1 MVVRVGISGWSYPAW
16 RGDFYPPGLPHR
28 CELEHAASRLDSVE
42 VNGSFYSLQ
51 RPSSWER
58 WRDET
63 PPDFRFAVKGSRY
76 VTHLKRLRDV
86 RQGLA
91 NFFASG
97 LLGLGPRLGPLLWQ
111 TPATLAYDADLTAD
125 FLATLPHTVG
135 EAVDLALEHDDKVA
149 GPKRWPALDRPGD
162 IADRH
167 RRLVHAWE
175 PRHPSFGTA
184 EAVSQLQEA
193 GVALV
198 VADTAGVF
206 PRFEAA
212 VGPVLYLRLHGEA
225 SIYAGGYSDAGLDH
239 WAARVREWTA
249 DGRDAWCFFD
259 NDGGGHAPWDALR
272 LRERFIT
279 DQ

>member
-1 MVVRVGISGWSYPAW
+1 MTVRVGISGWSYPGW
-16 RGDFYPPGLPHR
+16 RGDFYPAGLAHR
-28 CELEHAASRLDSVE
+28 HELAHAASVLDSVE

-51 RPSSWER
+51 RSSSWAR

-63 PPDFRFAVKGSRY
+63 PEGFRFAVKGSRY

-111 TPATLAYDADLTAD
+111 TPAVLAYDAGLVAA
-125 FLATLPHTVG
+125 FVSLLPRTVG
-135 EAVDLALEHDDKVA
+135 EAVDLALEHDDKVR
-149 GPKRWPALDRPGD
+149 GDKRWSALDRPD
-162 IADRH
+162 DVPDRG
-167 RRLVHAWE
+167 RVLVHAWE
-175 PRHPSFGTA
+175 PRHESFGSP
-184 EAVSQLQEA
+184 EAVGQLAEA
-193 GVALV
+193 GVCLV

-206 PRFEAA
+206 PRFDAA
-212 VGPVLYLRLHGEA
+212 VGPAVYVRLHGEDA
-225 SIYAGGYSDAGLDH
+225 IYAGGYSDAGLDR
-239 WAARVREWTA
+239 WAERIRAWTA
-249 DGRDAWCFFD
+249 DGRDAWCYFD

-272 LRERFIT
+272 LRQRFVT

>member
-1 MVVRVGISGWSYPAW
+1 MVVRIGISGWSYPSW

-28 CELEHAASRLDSVE
+28 RELEHAASHLDSVE

-51 RPSSWER
+51 RPTSWQR
-58 WRDET
+58 WHDET
-63 PPDFRFAVKGSRY
+63 PEGFRFAVKGSRY

-97 LLGLGPRLGPLLWQ
+97 LLGLGDKLGPLLWQ
-111 TPATLAYDADLTAD
+111 TPAGLAYDADLVAGFLTA
-125 FLATLPHTVG
+125 LPRTVG
-135 EAVDLALEHDDKVA
+135 EAVDLALEHDGKVA
-149 GPKRWPALDRPGD
+149 GPKRWPALDQPGEVTGRERP
-162 IADRH
+162 
-167 RRLVHAWE
+167 LVHAWE
-175 PRHPSFGTA
+175 PRHDSFGTV
-184 EAVSQLQEA
+184 EAAAHLEEA

-206 PRFEAA
+206 PRFETAQ
-212 VGPVLYLRLHGEA
+212 GPVVYVRLHGESA
-225 SIYAGGYSDAGLDH
+225 IYRGGYSDSGLDD
-239 WAARVREWTA
+239 WAERVRTWTS

-272 LRERFIT
+272 LRERVT
-279 DQ
+279 DE